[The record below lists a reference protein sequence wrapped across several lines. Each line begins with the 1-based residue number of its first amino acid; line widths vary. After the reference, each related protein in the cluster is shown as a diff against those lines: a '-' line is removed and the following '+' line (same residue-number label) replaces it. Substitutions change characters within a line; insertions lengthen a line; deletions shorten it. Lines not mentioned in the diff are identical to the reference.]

1 MTTTNLEVART
12 ILAQLGGGRFT
23 AMTGAREFVGGEFTL
38 RFKVPRKGYC
48 LVTLTP
54 ADVYTVTFFKVV
66 KGAVRTTKEVR
77 DVYAE
82 DLQEIFTEATGLY
95 TRL

>member
-1 MTTTNLEVART
+1 MTDLTISKT
-12 ILAQLGGGRFT
+12 ILSQLGGGRFV

-48 LVTLTP
+48 LITLTP

-82 DLQEIFTEATGLY
+82 DLQHVFTEATGLY

>member
-1 MTTTNLEVART
+1 MTDLTISKT
-12 ILAQLGGGRFT
+12 ILSQLGGGRFV

-82 DLQEIFTEATGLY
+82 DLQNVFTEATGLY
-95 TRL
+95 THL